1 MDLDKRKKL
10 LWFCIIG
17 MLFLLLMIAF
27 GTSGCSKGNGDE
39 SNGDADVTDVETNSG
54 KSDAPSINF
63 AAVREDILESMRG
76 TYAGTDVEIVTVELE
91 AGNSDCARI
100 TVHFPDHSDA
110 QAVLA
115 GFRILRDNFPKLK
128 RYVACA
134 YGREYECEW
143 NVLAYIASKGWT
155 IDIGEEDAETYMEI
169 VKSGIPK
176 EDVDKPIS
184 VEAI

>member
-1 MDLDKRKKL
+1 MNLDKRKSL

-27 GTSGCSKGNGDE
+27 GTSGCSKDGNE
-39 SNGDADVTDVETNSG
+39 STGDAEVTEEETASG
-54 KSDAPSINF
+54 ESDNDSINF
-63 AAVREDILESMRG
+63 SAVREDILESIRG
-76 TYAGTDVEIVTVELE
+76 TYAGTDVEIVTVEIE
-91 AGNSDCARI
+91 AGSGDSARI

-128 RYVACA
+128 RYVASA
-134 YGREYECEW
+134 YGREYECGR

-155 IDIGEEDAETYMEI
+155 IDISEEDAEAYMEI
-169 VKSGIPK
+169 VKSGIPE
-176 EDVDKPIS
+176 EDADKPIRL
-184 VEAI
+184 EAI